1 MKQSKTEISYNCSQ
15 VRSEFFPSNYWDFSK
30 YSIFCFNRKS
40 FSYSKIFNF
49 HYFAPLMI
57 SDKVTLFNIP
67 RKLPNLHILDD
78 SETISK
84 IVNKAAFFGM
94 LLLEAS

>member
-1 MKQSKTEISYNCSQ
+1 
-15 VRSEFFPSNYWDFSK
+15 
-30 YSIFCFNRKS
+30 
-40 FSYSKIFNF
+40 
-49 HYFAPLMI
+49 MI